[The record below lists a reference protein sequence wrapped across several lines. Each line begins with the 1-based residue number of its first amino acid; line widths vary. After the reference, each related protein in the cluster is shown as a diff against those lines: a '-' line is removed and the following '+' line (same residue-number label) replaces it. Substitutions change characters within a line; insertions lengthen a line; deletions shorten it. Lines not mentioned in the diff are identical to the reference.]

1 MTPVSVSMP
10 PPAPLRAR
18 LAVGVLL
25 VVLLATLLVWSWDRA
40 DRGQPLGSGPIHEA
54 VAAPVASGSMDPL
67 DRALAVLADAQTLA
81 DPLGRTAAT
90 AEALSLLARD
100 LAPRDPIDRL
110 VRLQDLAGRH
120 GLALSLEP
128 AGSGAVAETG
138 PSTVDGGLGLRWRM
152 PVPRDE
158 VAGAVDLVL
167 LDLGVAG
174 PVAAG
179 PDASPGTTGRPAPTA
194 SGSVPEPA
202 APATDLGGRGVALA
216 LAALLAGVL
225 VVRRLNRA
233 DPRLRPSHVHRPV
246 GMAGTGD
253 PGAAGWMRGSPP
265 PTPSPAEDAP
275 PRLGMSR
282 ESMPGEAGAAPPG
295 DAAPEPWI
303 VAFDPPAA
311 PPDGPL
317 VERVR
322 TAGSPEGRAEVAP
335 ASPAVVAPGGA
346 DAEDLADLAGEASP
360 GAAWRQVLDRLAA
373 WTSPATDDVA
383 MSRSPM
389 PPAQTVEVP
398 PPGADPVARETQ
410 AEAPIAVPSAHTT
423 AGGPS
428 AVLALLGLAPPGHEA
443 ARAAAILLPVDVAA
457 LLREEV
463 AAWEPARP
471 ADAQEVPELV
481 PAVLPLLD
489 LDPRA
494 VVRADADPQVLP
506 IALRALL
513 QQAVARAHRHVVAS
527 ASADDRHVQVRVDD
541 DGGAGWRDADT
552 DFGAA
557 LGLGGAMPGAGRN
570 PDRLGLALA
579 VVHRGAR
586 WHGGSATLEDSPL
599 GGRRVTLRWP
609 VRAMDDLDP
618 GKPDAVSPTAAG
630 PGAAEPDATPAAG

>member
-1 MTPVSVSMP
+1 MTPASASMP

-18 LAVGVLL
+18 LALGTLL

-40 DRGQPLGSGPIHEA
+40 DRGQPLGSVPIHEA
-54 VAAPVASGSMDPL
+54 VAAPVASGSNDPL
-67 DRALAVLADAQTLA
+67 DRALAVLADARTLA

-90 AEALSLLARD
+90 AEALSILARD

-128 AGSGAVAETG
+128 AGSGEVAETG

-179 PDASPGTTGRPAPTA
+179 GTAGPDTTERPAPTA
-194 SGSVPEPA
+194 PGFSPEPA
-202 APATDLGGRGVALA
+202 APAADLGGRGVALA

-233 DPRLRPSHVHRPV
+233 DLRLRPSHVRRPAES
-246 GMAGTGD
+246 AGARD
-253 PGAAGWMRGSPP
+253 SDAAGRSREAPP
-265 PTPSPAEDAP
+265 STPSPAEDASL
-275 PRLGMSR
+275 RLGMTP
-282 ESMPGEAGAAPPG
+282 ES
-295 DAAPEPWI
+295 
-303 VAFDPPAA
+303 
-311 PPDGPL
+311 
-317 VERVR
+317 
-322 TAGSPEGRAEVAP
+322 AP
-335 ASPAVVAPGGA
+335 A
-346 DAEDLADLAGEASP
+346 EAAP

-373 WTSPATDDVA
+373 WTPPVTDGVPGSGPPMPVKVPDEVPLPAPNSVVRETEAEKVPVAGPPAPAT
-383 MSRSPM
+383 
-389 PPAQTVEVP
+389 
-398 PPGADPVARETQ
+398 
-410 AEAPIAVPSAHTT
+410 AEA
-423 AGGPS
+423 PS
-428 AVLALLGLAPPGHEA
+428 AVLALLGLAPPGHEV
-443 ARAAAILLPVDVAA
+443 ARAAAIRVPVDVAA

-463 AAWEPARP
+463 AAWEQALP
-471 ADAQEVPELV
+471 ADAQVPELV

-494 VVRADADPQVLP
+494 VVRAEADPQVLP

-527 ASADDRHVQVRVDD
+527 ASTDDRHVQVRVDD
-541 DGGAGWRDADT
+541 DGGAAWRDADT

-557 LGLGGAMPGAGRN
+557 LGLGGAIPGAGRH

-609 VRAMDDLDP
+609 VRAGDDLAHP
-618 GKPDAVSPTAAG
+618 VEPDAVSPATARSG
-630 PGAAEPDATPAAG
+630 ATPAAG